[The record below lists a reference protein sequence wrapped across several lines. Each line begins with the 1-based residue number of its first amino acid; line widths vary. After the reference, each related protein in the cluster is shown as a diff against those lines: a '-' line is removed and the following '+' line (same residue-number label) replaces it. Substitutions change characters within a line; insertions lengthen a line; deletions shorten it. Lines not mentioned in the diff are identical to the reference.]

1 MPGKHRLVA
10 AASCAGGDGQGG
22 EEDGVIEWLETPQD
36 ESERLLRE
44 GLDQATQRLG
54 DEITHRRVWAK
65 VVEGIEQP
73 PPRLWGRYAFASAA
87 LVLLVGVG
95 VVGLPKLL
103 RSHAARGTSA
113 AVATKSAATPTV
125 ARAAAGANVASAT
138 PVDQTALL
146 ESERVPGHVVRT
158 RAGEHARVAL
168 GGGAEAEMAENSA
181 ITWDNQHRPSI
192 EQGSAQLSVS
202 PPAPRLAFLGHG
214 RPLCRDRGRHA
225 LRGAHRGQH
234 GRRRGQRRRG
244 RGLARLALD
253 ATGGRRLLEWPA
265 LSGRSAASRRK
276 ATVHRPPPIKA
287 AGSTNRGLQNAEAAL
302 QAGDTSKAIEI
313 LTHTAAGTGPAAENA
328 AYELGRITRYNL
340 NRPRQAVA
348 LWDKYRTRFPSGLLR
363 TEADLSIVDTLSTL
377 GDVRAALAEADGFLA
392 RHPEASA
399 VSRCRSWPNA
409 CAPRSPP
416 PGRGEPRAPARR
428 CARHYLALAG
438 CTEQVFLDDVRDGG
452 ADLAVARDAPRL
464 SHR

>member
-1 MPGKHRLVA
+1 MK
-10 AASCAGGDGQGG
+10 
-22 EEDGVIEWLETPQD
+22 WLETPQD

-65 VVEGIEQP
+65 VAEGIEQP
-73 PPRLWGRYAFASAA
+73 QPRVWGRYAFASAA

-103 RSHAARGTSA
+103 RSHGARGTSA
-113 AVATKSAATPTV
+113 AVVTKSAATPTV
-125 ARAAAGANVASAT
+125 ARAAAGANVASVT

-192 EQGSAQLSVS
+192 EQGSAQLSVPHQ
-202 PPAPRLAFLGHG
+202 PPGWRFSVTAGPYVVTVVGTRFEVHIAANTVAVEVNEGVVEVWRGSRSTRLVAGDSWNG
-214 RPLCRDRGRHA
+214 PLHPDEA
-225 LRGAHRGQH
+225 QL
-234 GRRRGQRRRG
+234 
-244 RGLARLALD
+244 
-253 ATGGRRLLEWPA
+253 PA
-265 LSGRSAASRRK
+265 EKPQSIA
-276 ATVHRPPPIKA
+276 PPPVKA
-287 AGSTNRGLQNAEAAL
+287 AGPTNRGLQAAEAAL

-313 LTHTAAGTGPAAENA
+313 LTRTAAGTGPAAENA
-328 AYELGRITRYNL
+328 SYELGRITRYNL

-348 LWDKYRTRFPSGLLR
+348 LWDRYRTRFPSGLLR

-377 GDVRAALAEADGFLA
+377 GDGRAALAEADAFLA
-392 RHPEASA
+392 HHPQSERRLEVQKLAERLRAAESA
-399 VSRCRSWPNA
+399 
-409 CAPRSPP
+409 
-416 PGRGEPRAPARR
+416 
-428 CARHYLALAG
+428 AG
-438 CTEQVFLDDVRDGG
+438 QR
-452 ADLAVARDAPRL
+452 
-464 SHR
+464 